1 MYLYSRTTEN
11 DFVDAF
17 LRSELRHEQFSV
29 PALRALYEHLS
40 DLAEDIGEPIAFDMI
55 AICCDWVEG
64 SLSELKDMYPDL
76 LLEAYAED
84 SCLKDMYPDLLLES
98 RAHYLNFRFLDVLR
112 ERTEVIEVKH
122 TNEPPTF
129 LVQEF

>member
-40 DLAEDIGEPIAFDMI
+40 DLAENIGEPIAFDMI

-76 LLEAYAED
+76 LLEAYEKD
-84 SCLKDMYPDLLLES
+84 SCLWE
-98 RAHYLNFRFLDVLR
+98 RFRFLAVLR
-112 ERTEVIEVKH
+112 EYTQVIEVKH

>member
-1 MYLYSRTTEN
+1 MYLYSRVTSD

-17 LRSELRHEQFSV
+17 LRSELRREQFSV
-29 PALRALYEHLS
+29 PALWALYEHLS
-40 DLAEDIGEPIAFDMI
+40 DLAENIGEPIAFDMI
-55 AICCDWVEG
+55 AICCEWVEA
-64 SLSELKDMYPDL
+64 SLSE
-76 LLEAYAED
+76 
-84 SCLKDMYPDLLLES
+84 LKDMYPDLLLES

-112 ERTEVIEVKH
+112 EHTQVIEVKH